1 MIPKGM
7 SDCAGMAEGEEIPYF
22 DITDA
27 THTTCHMIFLQ
38 AENDRPSV
46 KRGRFRRPRP
56 SMDVVV
62 VVDAWSMARG
72 GAENGTERRRE
83 INQIRVGDNLAAARR
98 QHGDPEHCLGWRCI
112 WIDYGT
118 VKQSS

>member
-1 MIPKGM
+1 M
-7 SDCAGMAEGEEIPYF
+7 SDCAGMAEGEEEIPYF

-27 THTTCHMIFLQ
+27 THTTCHMIFYRLKTIVHQ
-38 AENDRPSV
+38 SSEDAFAVDA
-46 KRGRFRRPRP
+46 
-56 SMDVVV
+56 SMDVV

-98 QHGDPEHCLGWRCI
+98 QHGVPEHAPGWICI